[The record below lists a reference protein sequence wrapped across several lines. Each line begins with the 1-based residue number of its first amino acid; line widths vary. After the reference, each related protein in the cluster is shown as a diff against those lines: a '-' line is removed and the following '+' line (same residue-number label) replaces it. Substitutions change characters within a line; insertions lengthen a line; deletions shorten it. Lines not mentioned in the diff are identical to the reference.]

1 MGTLSRRHG
10 MTALDFEGQRFDLG
24 SKLGFLSANVYM
36 ACRHPEVGDDFKE
49 YLKKFMSE
57 EQP

>member
-1 MGTLSRRHG
+1 